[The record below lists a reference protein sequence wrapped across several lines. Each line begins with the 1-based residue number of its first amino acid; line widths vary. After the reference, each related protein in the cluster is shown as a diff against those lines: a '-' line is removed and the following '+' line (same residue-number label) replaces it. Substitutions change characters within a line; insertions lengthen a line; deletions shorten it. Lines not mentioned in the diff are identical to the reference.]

1 MEQFDVIV
9 VGAGVAGSAAAYKL
23 SSRANRAKVLLLEQ
37 YPFLHAR
44 GSSHSGSRIFRHAYE
59 DERYVKLALAA
70 DEAWKQLEQ
79 DSDDK
84 LLYRTGGLDIGR
96 AELEPIERAL
106 TAVGRPF
113 ERLSSKE
120 VGARFPAMRLLE
132 GQEALFQPHA
142 GVLAATRCLSAMQRV
157 AAERGA
163 VLRDRTPLEHIDVHR
178 DHVTLTT
185 AGGRVAADRLV
196 LSAGPW
202 LSRLVPELE
211 TSLHVE
217 QQQVL
222 YLRVA
227 HGEHFARGKM
237 PVFINHESGVY
248 GLPPLEFPHAVKVS
262 DHYGAPRI
270 ELENRPNALMESRAR
285 HTIQRVRAFM
295 PDVTD
300 NLVSYE
306 MCLYTKTPDEH
317 FILDRHPEHPHV
329 VLAGG
334 FSGHGFKFGPVLG
347 EVLADLALEG
357 SSRHDLSLFGAD
369 RLAGFATQATA

>member
-9 VGAGVAGSAAAYKL
+9 VGAGVAGSAAAYRL
-23 SSRANRAKVLLLEQ
+23 SSQVKVLLLEQ

-44 GSSHSGSRIFRHAYE
+44 GSSHGGSRIFRHAYE

-79 DSDDK
+79 DSDDR
-84 LLYRTGGLDIGR
+84 LLYRTGGLDIGG
-96 AELEPIERAL
+96 AELGPIEAAL

-120 VGARFPAMRLLE
+120 VGARFPAVRLKE

-142 GVLAATRCLSAMQRV
+142 GVLAATRCLGAMQRV

-163 VLRDRTPLEHIDVHR
+163 VLRDRTPLERVDLHR

-211 TSLHVE
+211 GSLHVE

-222 YLRVA
+222 YLRVE

-270 ELENRPNALMESRAR
+270 DLEHRPNTLMEARAR
-285 HTIQRVRAFM
+285 HTIQRVRSFM

-300 NLVSYE
+300 DLVSYE

-317 FILDRHPEHPHV
+317 FILDHHPEHPHV

-347 EVLADLALEG
+347 EILADLALEG
-357 SSRHDLSLFGAD
+357 SSRRDLSLFDAG
-369 RLAGFATQATA
+369 RFAGFATQATA

>member
-1 MEQFDVIV
+1 MEHFDVMVI
-9 VGAGVAGSAAAYKL
+9 GAGVAGSAAAYQL
-23 SSRANRAKVLLLEQ
+23 SSRAKVLLLEQ
-37 YPFLHAR
+37 YPFLHSQ
-44 GSSHSGSRIFRHAYE
+44 GSSHGGSRIFRHAYE

-70 DEAWKQLEQ
+70 DEAWERLEREG
-79 DSDDK
+79 DEK
-84 LLYRTGGLDIGR
+84 LLYRTGGLDIGG
-96 AELEPIERAL
+96 AELGPIERAL

-113 ERLSSKE
+113 ERLSAEE
-120 VGARFPAMRLLE
+120 VTARFPATRLK
-132 GQEALFQPHA
+132 GDQEALFQPHA
-142 GVLAATRCLSAMQRV
+142 GVLAATRCLGAMQRV

-163 VLRDRTPLEHIDVHR
+163 VLRDRTPVESIDIHR

-202 LSRLVPELE
+202 LSRLVPELG

-222 YLRVA
+222 YLRVE
-227 HGEHFARGKM
+227 HGERFARGKT

-248 GLPPLEFPHAVKVS
+248 GLPPLELPHAVKVS

-270 ELENRPNALMESRAR
+270 ELEHRPNTLMGPRAR

-300 NLVSYE
+300 DLVHYE

-317 FILDRHPEHPHV
+317 FILDHHPEHPHV

-357 SSRHDLSLFGAD
+357 FSRHDLSLFSAG
-369 RLAGFATQATA
+369 RFSGFATQATA

>member
-23 SSRANRAKVLLLEQ
+23 SSRAKVLLLEQ

-44 GSSHSGSRIFRHAYE
+44 GSSHGGSRIFRHAYE

-70 DEAWKQLEQ
+70 DEAWAALER
-79 DSDDK
+79 DGDDK
-84 LLYRTGGLDIGR
+84 LLYRTGGLDIGGR
-96 AELEPIERAL
+96 ELEPIEAAL
-106 TAVGRPF
+106 TALGRPF
-113 ERLSSKE
+113 ERLSAEE
-120 VGARFPAMRLLE
+120 VAARFPATQLK
-132 GQEALFQPHA
+132 GDQEALFQPHA
-142 GVLAATRCLSAMQRV
+142 GVLAASRCLGAMQRV

-163 VLRDRTPLEHIDVHR
+163 VLRDRTPVAHIDVHK

-185 AGGRVAADRLV
+185 PGGRVAADRLV

-202 LSRLVPELE
+202 LSRLVSELE
-211 TSLHVE
+211 GSLHVE

-222 YLRVA
+222 YLRVE

-285 HTIQRVRAFM
+285 HTVQRVRAFM

-300 NLVSYE
+300 DLVSYE